1 MVKFRASVEA
11 SEPQI
16 DTDDP
21 LMEFVMCML
30 HARTTAHLKHW
41 MTASRSDHQA
51 LQFFYDGI
59 VNLIDNFVEGFQ
71 GEYGKIHDVTDGYVF
86 PVGEPYDYFLA
97 LGQEIDELRIEPRF
111 PQDSWLQNAVDE
123 IRMLVSQT
131 KYQLKELK

>member
-11 SEPQI
+11 QQP
-16 DTDDP
+16 TDDP
-21 LMEFVMCML
+21 LMQFVMCLL

-41 MTASRSDHQA
+41 MTHSRSDHQA

-59 VNLIDNFVEGFQ
+59 VDLVDTFVEGFQ
-71 GEYGKIHDVTDGYVF
+71 GEYGLLHDITDGYVF
-86 PVGEPYDYFLA
+86 PIGEPYPYFLA
-97 LGQEIDELRIEPRF
+97 LGVEIDTLRKQERF
-111 PQDSWLQNAVDE
+111 PQESWLQNAVDE

>member
-11 SEPQI
+11 QQP
-16 DTDDP
+16 TNDP
-21 LMEFVMCML
+21 LMQFVMCLL

-41 MTASRSDHQA
+41 MTHSRSDHQA

-59 VNLIDNFVEGFQ
+59 VDLVDTFVEGFQ
-71 GEYGKIHDVTDGYVF
+71 GEYGLLHDITDGYVF
-86 PVGEPYDYFLA
+86 PTGEPYAYFLA
-97 LGQEIDELRIEPRF
+97 LGQEIDTLRKQDRF
-111 PQDSWLQNAVDE
+111 PQESWLQNAVDE

>member
-11 SEPQI
+11 QQP
-16 DTDDP
+16 TDDP
-21 LMEFVMCML
+21 LMQFVMCLL

-41 MTASRSDHQA
+41 MTHSRSDHQA

-59 VNLIDNFVEGFQ
+59 VDLVDTFVEGFQ
-71 GEYGKIHDVTDGYVF
+71 GEYGLLHDITDGYVF
-86 PVGEPYDYFLA
+86 PIGEPYPYFLA
-97 LGQEIDELRIEPRF
+97 LGVEIDTLRKQDRF
-111 PQDSWLQNAVDE
+111 PQESWLQNAVDE